1 MKVIPLH
8 DQILIKR
15 LTVDPQKSNL
25 ILPQAMQTVSNRGV
39 VLAVGAGKLLDNG
52 NVRPVCVQEG
62 DTVVFHEP
70 YRPHKETIDGEE
82 AIIIVES
89 DLIAKLVKD

>member
-8 DQILIKR
+8 DQILIR
-15 LTVDPQKSNL
+15 RHLSEVQKSKL
-25 ILPQAMQTVSNRGV
+25 ILPEGMQTMPNRGL

-52 NVRPVCVQEG
+52 TVRPVCVAEG
-62 DTVVFHEP
+62 DIVVFHEP
-70 YRPHKETIDGEE
+70 YRPHKEIVEGEE

-89 DLIAKLVKD
+89 DLIAKIVP

>member
-8 DQILIKR
+8 DQILIR
-15 LTVDPQKSNL
+15 RITVDIKQSKI
-25 ILPQAMQTVSNRGV
+25 ILPNDMQKIPNRGT

-52 NVRPVCVQEG
+52 TVRPVCVSEG

-70 YRPHKETIDGEE
+70 YRPHKEIIDGEE

-89 DLIAKLVKD
+89 DLIAKLVD